1 MPKSTSQTAKNDLK
15 NTLDDR
21 ILHPWQYLEYRGED
35 DRTFIDKSEGI
46 YLYDKTGKKLID
58 GPAVIDCLGW
68 SFHHDVGKVPDNE
81 GESGLSMAGDDICS
95 TRID

>member
-1 MPKSTSQTAKNDLK
+1 MPKSTSQTTPKDLL

-35 DRTFIDKSEGI
+35 DRTFIDKSNGI

-58 GPAVIDCLGW
+58 GP
-68 SFHHDVGKVPDNE
+68 
-81 GESGLSMAGDDICS
+81 GECGM
-95 TRID
+95 

>member
-1 MPKSTSQTAKNDLK
+1 MPKSTSQSAKNDLK

-46 YLYDKTGKKLID
+46 YLYLSLIH
-58 GPAVIDCLGW
+58 I
-68 SFHHDVGKVPDNE
+68 
-81 GESGLSMAGDDICS
+81 
-95 TRID
+95 

>member
-1 MPKSTSQTAKNDLK
+1 MGGCGDDQCWARLRCTSAWLMGHGCWRVGHRRRLQPSGARRIQKSLRS
-15 NTLDDR
+15 
-21 ILHPWQYLEYRGED
+21 ISY
-35 DRTFIDKSEGI
+35 
-46 YLYDKTGKKLID
+46 D

>member
-1 MPKSTSQTAKNDLK
+1 MPKSTSQPPIKDLK

-58 GPAVIDCLGW
+58 GPGAVSYTHLTLPTSDL
-68 SFHHDVGKVPDNE
+68 V
-81 GESGLSMAGDDICS
+81 
-95 TRID
+95 